1 MRTSGIP
8 SGSTVASDIAFGSR
22 GSAFAASSNQP
33 CHRRKGSSAW
43 VKSPLVNHVGCSIGA
58 VSDIQ
63 KTLTFRATPR
73 LPRRPRYK
81 VTRKA
86 RLWRLRAKA
95 IALALTL
102 GAATSGCS
110 LNYKLDSFW
119 SKGDKAQVA
128 SVGPSPEPAPA
139 PAAQADRALSEN
151 DLAYAKAAAVLV
163 LARTEKDASQSW
175 QNPGTGARGT
185 VTPIAG
191 AYTQDG
197 FQCRDFLASY
207 IRDGAESWLQGDGC
221 RIHQGKWTV
230 RKLRPLKRS

>member
-1 MRTSGIP
+1 
-8 SGSTVASDIAFGSR
+8 
-22 GSAFAASSNQP
+22 
-33 CHRRKGSSAW
+33 
-43 VKSPLVNHVGCSIGA
+43 

-73 LPRRPRYK
+73 LPRRTRYK

-95 IALALTL
+95 IALAVTL

-119 SKGDKAQVA
+119 SKSDKPDQTA
-128 SVGPSPEPAPA
+128 SLSPSAAPR
-139 PAAQADRALSEN
+139 PAAPPAQDAAPSEN

-163 LARTEKDASQSW
+163 LARTEKDASQNW

-191 AYTQDG
+191 AYSSDG